1 MGGYN
6 RHRTRPAPFPDCD
19 VTTAKGLI
27 DFISILI
34 HDTWKL
40 GDSVGR
46 ARALC
51 NMTQLQSELVNFRD
65 TSKWRAM
72 RKRDQQEKLKN
83 EYEMAKIHLA
93 VTEAESQVK
102 AMKRNG
108 TLG

>member
-1 MGGYN
+1 
-6 RHRTRPAPFPDCD
+6 
-19 VTTAKGLI
+19 
-27 DFISILI
+27 
-34 HDTWKL
+34 
-40 GDSVGR
+40 
-46 ARALC
+46 
-51 NMTQLQSELVNFRD
+51 
-65 TSKWRAM
+65 M